1 MALDSTLPHTFIIKV
16 PMQPLSPQQRIVFDR
31 LREHQRRTGETPELS
46 AFARTLGIHYVS
58 LKQHLLALDRKGY
71 LRFESRGR
79 GRSPRLTLP
88 DAATGVPL
96 LGAIP
101 AGPLGDPAAHAE
113 GVLQLPRLGGGQF
126 ALRVEGDSMAEL
138 LQPGD
143 LVLLAQRAPQ
153 RSGEICAVRVDD
165 DEVTLKYLD
174 DVGAAEVALRPHNP
188 AYPTV
193 RVAAERVRVDGVYR
207 GLLRGDA
214 VAALLRDLG

>member
-1 MALDSTLPHTFIIKV
+1 
-16 PMQPLSPQQRIVFDR
+16 MQPLSPQQRKVFER
-31 LREHQRRTGETPELS
+31 LRDHQRRAGETPELS

-101 AGPLGDPAAHAE
+101 AGPLGDAAAHAD
-113 GVLQLPRLGGGQF
+113 GVLRVPGLAADHF
-126 ALRVEGDSMAEL
+126 ALRVEGDSMAEA
-138 LQPGD
+138 LQDGD
-143 LVLLAQRAPQ
+143 LVILAQRAPR
-153 RSGEICAVRVDD
+153 RSGEICALRVDD

-174 DVGAAEVALRPHNP
+174 GVGTAELTLRPHNP

-193 RVAAERVRVDGVYR
+193 RVAAERVRVDGLYR
-207 GLLRGDA
+207 GLLRGEA
-214 VAALLRDLG
+214 ATALLHDLG